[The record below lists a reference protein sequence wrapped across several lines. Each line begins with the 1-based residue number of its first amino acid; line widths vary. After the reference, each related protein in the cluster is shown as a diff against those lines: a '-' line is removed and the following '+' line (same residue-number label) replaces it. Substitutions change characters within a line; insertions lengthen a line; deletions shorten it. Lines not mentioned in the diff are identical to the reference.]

1 MARSPRIRPSHGLKV
16 ARRGTVYRHWKV
28 IFRIFRGMR
37 PLIRMFPLL
46 LVSMACHSTV
56 RAQAIP
62 APGLRPDTAALRRT
76 LDSIADLH
84 HGVVG
89 YTVIDVDGGGRISRR
104 GDEKFPTASLI
115 KVGVLVTVFDLVAKG
130 QMTLDDPLTVLAID
144 QTGGS
149 GVLQYFHS
157 GATITVKDAAWLVS
171 TISDNT
177 ATNLLLDK
185 INIRRMW
192 AKMDSLG
199 LPNTRIHSKVNLR
212 NTSVAM
218 DSSVKYG
225 LGVTTPNE
233 MAHLFELLAAGKAV
247 NRAAD
252 STILDMLEHNT
263 TNFMLQRY
271 AGGIRAAL
279 KDGETNQNRTEC
291 TLWYTRRRAIACVM
305 TRENKD
311 ESWIIDNEAQVTMGK
326 MGAAIISAF
335 GGPPI

>member
-1 MARSPRIRPSHGLKV
+1 MPQIARL
-16 ARRGTVYRHWKV
+16 
-28 IFRIFRGMR
+28 
-37 PLIRMFPLL
+37 FPLL
-46 LVSMACHSTV
+46 LLSTACH
-56 RAQAIP
+56 RAVGAQTSP
-62 APGLRPDTAALRRT
+62 TPGPRADTTSLRHT
-76 LDSIADLH
+76 LDSIADAH

-89 YTVIDVDGGGRISRR
+89 YSVIDVDGADRISRR

-130 QMTLDDPLTVLAID
+130 QLSLDDPLTVLAID

-149 GVLQYFHS
+149 GVLQFFHN

-233 MAHLFELLAAGKAV
+233 MAHLFELLATGRAV
-247 NRAAD
+247 NRTAD
-252 STILDMLEHNT
+252 STILDMLEQNT
-263 TNFMLQRY
+263 TNFMLQRF
-271 AGGIRAAL
+271 AGGVRAAL

-291 TLWYTRRRAIACVM
+291 TLWYLKRRVVACVM

-311 ESWIIDNEAQVTMGK
+311 ESWVIDNEAQVTMAN
-326 MGAAIISAF
+326 MGAAIIRAF
-335 GGPPI
+335 GGPP

>member
-1 MARSPRIRPSHGLKV
+1 MFKV
-16 ARRGTVYRHWKV
+16 ARLLP
-28 IFRIFRGMR
+28 F
-37 PLIRMFPLL
+37 LL
-46 LVSMACHSTV
+46 LSIGCHQAV
-56 RAQAIP
+56 GAQATP
-62 APGLRPDTAALRRT
+62 APGPRADPIALRRT

-89 YTVIDVDGGGRISRR
+89 YSVIDLDGTDRISRR

-115 KVGVLVTVFDLVAKG
+115 KVGVLVTVFDLVAKR
-130 QMTLDDPLTVLAID
+130 QMSLDDPLTVLAID

-149 GVLQYFHS
+149 GVLQYFHN
-157 GATITVKDAAWLVS
+157 GATITVKDAAWLMS

-233 MAHLFELLAAGKAV
+233 MAHLFELLASGRAV
-247 NRAAD
+247 NRGAD

-263 TNFMLQRY
+263 TNFMLQRF
-271 AGGIRAAL
+271 AGGVRAAL

-291 TLWYTRRRAIACVM
+291 TLWYLKRRVVACVM
-305 TRENKD
+305 TRENQD
-311 ESWIIDNEAQVTMGK
+311 ERWVIDNEAHLTMAN
-326 MGAAIISAF
+326 MGAAIIRAF
-335 GGPPI
+335 GGPP

>member
-1 MARSPRIRPSHGLKV
+1 MRQIARL
-16 ARRGTVYRHWKV
+16 
-28 IFRIFRGMR
+28 
-37 PLIRMFPLL
+37 FPLVL
-46 LVSMACHSTV
+46 LSMACQRMVGAQTTPTPGP
-56 RAQAIP
+56 RA
-62 APGLRPDTAALRRT
+62 DTSALRRT
-76 LDSIADLH
+76 LDSIADHH

-89 YTVIDVDGGGRISRR
+89 YSVIDLDGTDRISRR

-130 QMTLDDPLTVLAID
+130 QMSLDDPLTVLAID

-149 GVLQYFHS
+149 GVLQFFHS

-199 LPNTRIHSKVNLR
+199 LPATRIHSKVNLR

-233 MAHLFELLAAGKAV
+233 MARLFELLASGRAV
-247 NRAAD
+247 NRTAD
-252 STILDMLEHNT
+252 SMILDMLEHNT
-263 TNFMLQRY
+263 TNLMLQRY
-271 AGGIRAAL
+271 AGGVRAAL
-279 KDGETNQNRTEC
+279 KDGETNQTRTEC
-291 TLWYTRRRAIACVM
+291 TLWYLKRRVVACVM

-311 ESWIIDNEAQVTMGK
+311 ESWVIDNEAHVTMAN
-326 MGAAIISAF
+326 MGSAIIRAF
-335 GGPPI
+335 GGPP

>member
-1 MARSPRIRPSHGLKV
+1 
-16 ARRGTVYRHWKV
+16 
-28 IFRIFRGMR
+28 MR
-37 PLIRMFPLL
+37 TRVLL
-46 LVSMACHSTV
+46 LLLAIAASGCHKIIG
-56 RAQAIP
+56 AQASVALGP
-62 APGLRPDTAALRRT
+62 RADTASLRRT
-76 LDSIADLH
+76 LDSIADRH
-84 HGVVG
+84 RGVVG
-89 YTVIDVDGGGRISRR
+89 YSVIDVESGDRFSRR
-104 GDEKFPTASLI
+104 GDDKFPTASLI

-130 QMTLDDPLTVLAID
+130 QMSLADPLTVLAID

-157 GATITVKDAAWLVS
+157 GASITVRDAAWLVS

-233 MAHLFELLAAGKAV
+233 MARLFELLATGRAV
-247 NRAAD
+247 NREAD
-252 STILDMLEHNT
+252 STLLSMLERNT
-263 TNFMLQRY
+263 ANFMMQRY
-271 AGGIRAAL
+271 AGGARAAF

-291 TLWYTRRRAIACVM
+291 SLWYLRRRVVACVM
-305 TRENKD
+305 TRENAD
-311 ESWIIDNEAQVTMGK
+311 ESWVIDNEAQVAMGH
-326 MGAAIISAF
+326 MGAAIVRAF
-335 GGPPI
+335 GGRP

>member
-1 MARSPRIRPSHGLKV
+1 M
-16 ARRGTVYRHWKV
+16 RRLTSL
-28 IFRIFRGMR
+28 FS
-37 PLIRMFPLL
+37 LL
-46 LVSMACHSTV
+46 LLGMGCQHTIG
-56 RAQAIP
+56 AQTTPVP
-62 APGLRPDTAALRRT
+62 APTGPRADTVALRRS

-89 YTVIDVDGGGRISRR
+89 YAVIDVDGGDRISRR

-115 KVGVLVTVFDLVAKG
+115 KVGVLVTLFDLVEKG
-130 QMTLDDPLTVLAID
+130 QMSLSDPLTVLSID

-149 GVLQYFHS
+149 GVLQYFHN
-157 GATITVKDAAWLVS
+157 GATITVGDAAWLVS

-192 AKMDSLG
+192 ARMDSLG

-233 MAHLFELLAAGKAV
+233 MAHLFELLANGRAV
-247 NRAAD
+247 SRAAD
-252 STILDMLEHNT
+252 STLLYMLEHNT

-271 AGGIRAAL
+271 AGGVRAAL
-279 KDGETNQNRTEC
+279 KDGETNQVRTEC
-291 TLWYTRRRAIACVM
+291 TLWYLKRRVVACVM

-311 ESWIIDNEAQVTMGK
+311 ESWVIDNEAQVTMAN
-326 MGAAIISAF
+326 MGAAIIKAF
-335 GGPPI
+335 GGPP

>member
-1 MARSPRIRPSHGLKV
+1 
-16 ARRGTVYRHWKV
+16 
-28 IFRIFRGMR
+28 MR
-37 PLIRMFPLL
+37 DIVRLFPLL
-46 LVSMACHSTV
+46 LLAAACHARV
-56 RAQAIP
+56 GAQASP
-62 APGLRPDTAALRRT
+62 APGPRADTATLRRT
-76 LDSIADLH
+76 LDSIADAH

-89 YTVIDVDGGGRISRR
+89 YSVIDLDGSDRISRR

-130 QMTLDDPLTVLAID
+130 QMSLDDPLTVLSID

-149 GVLQYFHS
+149 GVLQYLHN

-233 MAHLFELLAAGKAV
+233 MARLFELLASGRAV
-247 NRAAD
+247 NPAAD
-252 STILDMLEHNT
+252 STILNMLEHNT
-263 TNFMLQRY
+263 NNFMLQRF

-279 KDGETNQNRTEC
+279 KDGETNQTRTEC
-291 TLWYTRRRAIACVM
+291 TLWYLKRRVVACVM

-311 ESWIIDNEAQVTMGK
+311 ESWVIDNEAQVTMAN
-326 MGAAIISAF
+326 MGAAIIRAF
-335 GGPPI
+335 GGPP

>member
-1 MARSPRIRPSHGLKV
+1 
-16 ARRGTVYRHWKV
+16 
-28 IFRIFRGMR
+28 MR
-37 PLIRMFPLL
+37 KLSRLFSLL
-46 LVSMACHSTV
+46 LVSVACHRTIG
-56 RAQAIP
+56 AQATLSSGP
-62 APGLRPDTAALRRT
+62 RADTAALRRT

-89 YTVIDVDGGGRISRR
+89 YSVIDVDGGERLSRR

-130 QMTLDDPLTVLAID
+130 QMSLDDPLTVLAID

-149 GVLQYFHS
+149 GVLQYLHN
-157 GATITVKDAAWLVS
+157 GATITVKDATWLVS

-233 MAHLFELLAAGKAV
+233 MARLFELLATSRAV
-247 NRAAD
+247 NRTAD
-252 STILDMLEHNT
+252 STILNMLEHNT
-263 TNFMLQRY
+263 TNYMLQRF
-271 AGGIRAAL
+271 AGGVRAAL
-279 KDGETNQNRTEC
+279 KDGATNQNRTEC
-291 TLWYTRRRAIACVM
+291 TLWYLKRRVIACVM

-311 ESWIIDNEAQVTMGK
+311 ESWTIDNEAHLTMAS
-326 MGAAIISAF
+326 MGAAIIRAF
-335 GGPPI
+335 GGPP

>member
-1 MARSPRIRPSHGLKV
+1 MKQIAR
-16 ARRGTVYRHWKV
+16 
-28 IFRIFRGMR
+28 
-37 PLIRMFPLL
+37 LL
-46 LVSMACHSTV
+46 PMMLLSMACHRTIGAQTSLTPGP
-56 RAQAIP
+56 RA
-62 APGLRPDTAALRRT
+62 DTATLRRT
-76 LDSIADLH
+76 LDSIANLH

-89 YTVIDVDGGGRISRR
+89 YTVIDVDGTDRISRR

-130 QMTLDDPLTVLAID
+130 EMSLDDPLTVLAID

-199 LPNTRIHSKVNLR
+199 LPATRIHSKVNLR

-233 MAHLFELLAAGKAV
+233 MAHLFELLAAGRAV
-247 NRAAD
+247 NRTAD
-252 STILDMLEHNT
+252 STILNMLEHNT
-263 TNFMLQRY
+263 TNFMLQRF
-271 AGGIRAAL
+271 AGGVRAAF

-291 TLWYTRRRAIACVM
+291 TLWYLKRRVVACVM
-305 TRENKD
+305 TRENTD
-311 ESWIIDNEAQVTMGK
+311 ESWVIDNEAQVTLAN
-326 MGAAIISAF
+326 MGAAIIRAF
-335 GGPPI
+335 GGPP

>member
-1 MARSPRIRPSHGLKV
+1 
-16 ARRGTVYRHWKV
+16 
-28 IFRIFRGMR
+28 
-37 PLIRMFPLL
+37 
-46 LVSMACHSTV
+46 
-56 RAQAIP
+56 
-62 APGLRPDTAALRRT
+62 
-76 LDSIADLH
+76 
-84 HGVVG
+84 
-89 YTVIDVDGGGRISRR
+89 VIDVDSGDRISRK

-130 QMTLDDPLTVLAID
+130 QLSLDDPLTVLAID

-149 GVLQYFHS
+149 GVLQYFHN

-212 NTSVAM
+212 NTSVAL

-233 MAHLFELLAAGKAV
+233 MARLFELLANGRAV

-252 STILDMLEHNT
+252 STLLDMLEHNT
-263 TNFMLQRY
+263 NNAVLQRY
-271 AGGIRAAL
+271 AGGVRAAL
-279 KDGETNQNRTEC
+279 KDGATNQNRTEC
-291 TLWYTRRRAIACVM
+291 SLWYLKRRVVACVM

-311 ESWIIDNEAQVTMGK
+311 ERWVIDNDAQVMMAN
-326 MGAAIISAF
+326 MGAAIIQAF
-335 GGPPI
+335 GRP

>member
-1 MARSPRIRPSHGLKV
+1 
-16 ARRGTVYRHWKV
+16 
-28 IFRIFRGMR
+28 MR
-37 PLIRMFPLL
+37 QLRKLAGLL
-46 LVSMACHSTV
+46 LGAMACHHPV
-56 RAQAIP
+56 GAQATAVP
-62 APGLRPDTAALRRT
+62 SPRADTAALRGA
-76 LDSIADLH
+76 LDSLADRH

-89 YTVIDVDGGGRISRR
+89 YAVIDLESGDRISRR

-130 QMTLDDPLTVLAID
+130 QLSLADPLTVLSID

-157 GATITVKDAAWLVS
+157 GAVITVKDAAWLVS

-192 AKMDSLG
+192 IKMDSLG
-199 LPNTRIHSKVNLR
+199 LPATRIHSKVNLR

-233 MAHLFELLAAGKAV
+233 MARLFELLARGRAV
-247 NRAAD
+247 NPQAD
-252 STILDMLEHNT
+252 STLLDMLEHNT
-263 TNFMLQRY
+263 ANFMLQRN
-271 AGGIRAAL
+271 AGGARAAF

-291 TLWYTRRRAIACVM
+291 TLWYLRRRVVACVM
-305 TRENKD
+305 TRENQD
-311 ESWIIDNEAQVTMGK
+311 ESWVIDNEAQVMMGQ
-326 MGAAIISAF
+326 MGAAIIRAF
-335 GGPPI
+335 GGKP

>member
-1 MARSPRIRPSHGLKV
+1 MRLPSHLP
-16 ARRGTVYRHWKV
+16 A
-28 IFRIFRGMR
+28 
-37 PLIRMFPLL
+37 LL
-46 LVSMACHSTV
+46 ALTTLACRQPV
-56 RAQAIP
+56 RAQAITP
-62 APGLRPDTAALRRT
+62 ADAPRADTARLRLT
-76 LDSIADLH
+76 LDSIADRH
-84 HGVVG
+84 RGVVG
-89 YTVIDVDGGGRISRR
+89 YSVIDVESGDRISRR

-130 QMTLDDPLTVLAID
+130 QMSLSDPLTVLAID

-149 GVLQYFHS
+149 GVLQYFHN

-199 LPNTRIHSKVNLR
+199 LTATRIHSKVNLR

-233 MAHLFELLAAGKAV
+233 MARLFELMANGRAV
-247 NRAAD
+247 NREAD
-252 STILDMLEHNT
+252 STLLGMLERNT
-263 TNFMLQRY
+263 ANFMLQRQ
-271 AGGIRAAL
+271 AGGVRAAF

-291 TLWYTRRRAIACVM
+291 TLWYLKRRVVACVM

-311 ESWIIDNEAQVTMGK
+311 ESWVIDNEAQVMMGH
-326 MGAAIISAF
+326 MGGAIIKAF
-335 GGPPI
+335 GGPP

>member
-1 MARSPRIRPSHGLKV
+1 VLAIACH
-16 ARRGTVYRHWKV
+16 GTV
-28 IFRIFRGMR
+28 GAQTT
-37 PLIRMFPLL
+37 PLPPGP
-46 LVSMACHSTV
+46 
-56 RAQAIP
+56 RA
-62 APGLRPDTAALRRT
+62 DTAVLRRT

-89 YTVIDVDGGGRISRR
+89 YSVIDVDGSDRISRR

-115 KVGVLVTVFDLVAKG
+115 KVGVLVTVFDLVERHEMSLA
-130 QMTLDDPLTVLAID
+130 DPLTVLSID

-149 GVLQYFHS
+149 GVLQFLHN
-157 GATITVKDAAWLVS
+157 GTTITVGDAAWLVS

-192 AKMDSLG
+192 TKMDSLG

-233 MAHLFELLAAGKAV
+233 MAHLFELLANGRAV
-247 NRAAD
+247 SRAAD
-252 STILDMLEHNT
+252 STILYMLEHNT
-263 TNFMLQRY
+263 TNYMLQRY
-271 AGGIRAAL
+271 AGGVRAAL
-279 KDGETNQNRTEC
+279 KDGETNQTRTEC
-291 TLWYTRRRAIACVM
+291 TLWYLKRRVVACVM

-311 ESWIIDNEAQVTMGK
+311 ESWVIDNEAHVTLAN
-326 MGAAIISAF
+326 MGAAIIKAF
-335 GGPPI
+335 GGAP

>member
-1 MARSPRIRPSHGLKV
+1 MARLDPGSSLSSM
-16 ARRGTVYRHWKV
+16 RRFSRV
-28 IFRIFRGMR
+28 
-37 PLIRMFPLL
+37 FPLL
-46 LVSMACHSTV
+46 LVSIACH
-56 RAQAIP
+56 RAIGAQAAAVTLGP
-62 APGLRPDTAALRRT
+62 RADTSGLRRS

-84 HGVVG
+84 HGIVG
-89 YTVIDVDGGGRISRR
+89 YAVIDVDGGDRISRR

-115 KVGVLVTVFDLVAKG
+115 KVGVLVTVFDLVEKKQLSLA
-130 QMTLDDPLTVLAID
+130 DPLSVLSID

-149 GVLQYFHS
+149 GVLQFFHS
-157 GATITVKDAAWLVS
+157 GATITVGDAAWLVS
-171 TISDNT
+171 TVSDNT

-192 AKMDSLG
+192 AKMDSLD

-233 MAHLFELLAAGKAV
+233 MSRLFEMLANGRAV
-247 NRAAD
+247 SRSAD

-263 TNFMLQRY
+263 TGYMLQRY
-271 AGGIRAAL
+271 AGGVRGAF

-291 TLWYTRRRAIACVM
+291 TLWYLKRRVVACVM
-305 TRENKD
+305 TRDNKD
-311 ESWIIDNEAQVTMGK
+311 ESWVIDNEAHVTMAG
-326 MGAAIISAF
+326 MGAVIIKAY
-335 GGPPI
+335 GGAP

>member
-1 MARSPRIRPSHGLKV
+1 
-16 ARRGTVYRHWKV
+16 
-28 IFRIFRGMR
+28 MR
-37 PLIRMFPLL
+37 QIGRLL
-46 LVSMACHSTV
+46 SLMLLSVACHRTIG
-56 RAQAIP
+56 AQANVS
-62 APGLRPDTAALRRT
+62 PGPRADTAALRRT
-76 LDSIADLH
+76 LDSIADRH
-84 HGVVG
+84 HGIVG
-89 YTVIDVDGGGRISRR
+89 YTVIDLDGGDRISRR

-130 QMTLDDPLTVLAID
+130 QMSLDDPLTVLAID

-192 AKMDSLG
+192 SKMDSLG
-199 LPNTRIHSKVNLR
+199 LPATRIHSKVNLR

-233 MAHLFELLAAGKAV
+233 MARLFELLASGRAV
-247 NRAAD
+247 NRTAD

-271 AGGIRAAL
+271 AGGVRAAL

-291 TLWYTRRRAIACVM
+291 TLWYLKRRVVTCVM

-311 ESWIIDNEAQVTMGK
+311 ESWVIDNEAHVTMAN
-326 MGAAIISAF
+326 MGAAIIRAF
-335 GGPPI
+335 GGPP